1 MGRGEEHGQRQKW
14 IEQVQLLASYAY
26 KWRKQERERQI
37 LDIRHAVR
45 RPSDAAGSR
54 TITGE

>member
-26 KWRKQERERQI
+26 KWRKQERERDRYWI
-37 LDIRHAVR
+37 YVML
-45 RPSDAAGSR
+45 SAGHPMQP
-54 TITGE
+54 EVEP